1 MKNTETNPKLVKM
14 LEEGKIKEF
23 LDILDQTH
31 ASKVYEII
39 RDNITPKHIR
49 MIKEASDS
57 TNCYYQTFQ
66 DIKLK
71 AKQSWDHDHKMAS
84 MADVDRA
91 CTNLYTLVLRIIKAL
106 GDGTAREFDT
116 VHLAINKIE
125 EKLGLEITNWSE
137 EPQDIQPTAETETD
151 NDGGNNDVDDVQ
163 GVQEDI

>member
-1 MKNTETNPKLVKM
+1 MKNNETNPKLVKM

-23 LDILDQTH
+23 LDTLDQTH

-39 RDNITPKHIR
+39 RDNITPRHIR

-71 AKQSWDHDHKMAS
+71 AKQSWDHDHKVAT

-91 CTNLYTLVLRIIKAL
+91 CTNLYGLVLRIIKSL
-106 GDGTAREFDT
+106 SDGTIRELGA

-125 EKLGLEITNWSE
+125 EKLGIEITDWNA
-137 EPQDIQPTAETETD
+137 QPTDET
-151 NDGGNNDVDDVQ
+151 NDGGNDNVNDVQ